1 MMNRGTAKKN
11 TEFLYVRKMDYL
23 EINLIQNIKDNPDVD
38 SMVWLDNMMTIWR
51 KCGGRNNYINEKE
64 E

>member
-1 MMNRGTAKKN
+1 MKEEIKLTKDEA
-11 TEFLYVRKMDYL
+11 ESLLDYL

-38 SMVWLDNMMTIWR
+38 SMIWLDNIMSIWR

>member
-1 MMNRGTAKKN
+1 MKEEIKLTKDEA
-11 TEFLYVRKMDYL
+11 ESLLDYL

-38 SMVWLDNMMTIWR
+38 SMVWLDNIMSIWR
-51 KCGGRNNYINEKE
+51 KCGGRNNYTNEKE